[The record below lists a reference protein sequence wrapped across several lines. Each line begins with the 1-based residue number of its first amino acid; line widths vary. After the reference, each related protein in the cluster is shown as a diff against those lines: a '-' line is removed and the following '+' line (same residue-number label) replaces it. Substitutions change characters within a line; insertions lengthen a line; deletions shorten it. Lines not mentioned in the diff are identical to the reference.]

1 MGREDQADT
10 APHESLQ
17 PAAHLSGTLSGD
29 PLNLT
34 GAAGASVE
42 ETSPNIEQ
50 LAAFARCLEPA
61 PLCKPR
67 LGRGPAAGP
76 SSQGGN
82 AHAGPITWR
91 RWRDLDR
98 DRRARVL
105 RSPRAFAETG
115 VARRLPSDKSWAS
128 FPRVSTDRGSAGG
141 FDGDG

>member
-105 RSPRAFAETG
+105 RSLSRVDRDWGGEALGVRHELGLVPPRF
-115 VARRLPSDKSWAS
+115 
-128 FPRVSTDRGSAGG
+128 DR
-141 FDGDG
+141 